1 MSIAFAVEFELST
14 PILIDRGI
22 NLAGL
27 LARLIFDRDD
37 PDPLPKVPLESRDGI
52 LAGSDLF
59 VVAPALS
66 YPLTYVRSLR
76 PTAMQ
81 HDLALRNRRGRRM
94 PIVRLRDE
102 MKNLLDHRRAT
113 SAGLVVA
120 FGCGDI
126 AAAESLLRGID
137 HIGAKR
143 SSGYGAVSEVRVR
156 PIADHPHAGFAD
168 REGRPMRP
176 VPATMWRS
184 MNLPPHPV
192 RNLVARLPRWASP
205 YEPCVG
211 PRAWTMEAEACD
223 RECGG

>member
-1 MSIAFAVEFELST
+1 MSIAFAVEFELGA

-102 MKNLLDHRRAT
+102 MKNLLDQARTFSGATRSRIHRAPAETRHLDARCHDGGVGLRFGKSVVHLPVRRTDDRIDSFCDRTMMPPKLTSPLRA
-113 SAGLVVA
+113 S
-120 FGCGDI
+120 
-126 AAAESLLRGID
+126 
-137 HIGAKR
+137 
-143 SSGYGAVSEVRVR
+143 
-156 PIADHPHAGFAD
+156 AD
-168 REGRPMRP
+168 RQRKPAEG
-176 VPATMWRS
+176 WR
-184 MNLPPHPV
+184 
-192 RNLVARLPRWASP
+192 
-205 YEPCVG
+205 
-211 PRAWTMEAEACD
+211 
-223 RECGG
+223 